1 MKKNVFTASLLIC
14 ITFQI
19 LVPEIKAAEVCEWN
33 FRSCPEDIHGQVIT
47 VPEKVIALSPNIR
60 ACNAVTQT
68 VSADTP
74 AIMFVIDNSG
84 SMTAGMGRDGNDVSG
99 DAR

>member
-14 ITFQI
+14 IAFQI
-19 LVPEIKAAEVCEWN
+19 LVPGIKAAEVCEWN

-60 ACNAVTQT
+60 ACNAE
-68 VSADTP
+68 P
-74 AIMFVIDNSG
+74 K
-84 SMTAGMGRDGNDVSG
+84 
-99 DAR
+99 